1 MSQLHPSRIDVAED
15 DRAALCELFSVSYA
29 AMSDLRSQ
37 VVQARVSVRGSGSH
51 GLNLLCDTVRDGVVE
66 VADGLLARCVVLG
79 GQPRT
84 TIRAMSRPPRCPS
97 TTSRAPRRASTSRR
111 SPTASSSPPPRSAT
125 PRRPRHVRQ
134 RAIAS
139 PPPARASS
147 RDGLP
152 RARLARGERRV
163 LPPTSKAAEQLGDA
177 LLGAAFA
184 DAGEALAPRARCAQ
198 PTLTTTAATGRDRP
212 RLTRGASSTRTRST
226 PGRMDDGHAPI
237 YYRHGRGAPHAAA
250 RGARRR
256 DGRPR

>member
-84 TIRAMSRPPRCPS
+84 TIRAMSS
-97 TTSRAPRRASTSRR
+97 ATTLPEYDVEGTEAREHLEELADRLARRRALRHAPGGRAVEAIS
-111 SPTASSSPPPRSAT
+111 AS
-125 PRRPRHVRQ
+125 
-134 RAIAS
+134 S

-147 RDGLP
+147 RDGPP
-152 RARLARGERRV
+152 RARRPRGGSEG
-163 LPPTSKAAEQLGDA
+163 SAASNKRSPGRLGDA
-177 LLGAAFA
+177 LSSWRRVRRC
-184 DAGEALAPRARCAQ
+184 RA
-198 PTLTTTAATGRDRP
+198 
-212 RLTRGASSTRTRST
+212 
-226 PGRMDDGHAPI
+226 
-237 YYRHGRGAPHAAA
+237 
-250 RGARRR
+250 
-256 DGRPR
+256 